1 MLELIS
7 KFIIAGHFYI
17 RQNFILFQLTV
28 GLRVSPLDPSSY
40 YISMDFVHTEEGK
53 KEGQFRIINATSF
66 INYQFFALGS
76 AAENWGGE

>member
-1 MLELIS
+1 MEILKDARTDFKID
-7 KFIIAGHFYI
+7 IAGHFYVL
-17 RQNFILFQLTV
+17 QNFILFKLTV

-76 AAENWGGE
+76 C